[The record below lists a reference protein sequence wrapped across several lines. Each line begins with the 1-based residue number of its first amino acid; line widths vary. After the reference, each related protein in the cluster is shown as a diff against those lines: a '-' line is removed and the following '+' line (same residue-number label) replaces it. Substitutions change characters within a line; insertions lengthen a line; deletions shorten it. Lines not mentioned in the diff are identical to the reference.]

1 MERQPDTGMST
12 MKMVGPLSLAAIF
25 LFAVSC
31 SAGRPSFDVLV
42 LHGRVEVVGID
53 LDGKPLDGR
62 FTLALASD
70 GRFHESITL
79 GGRDRVDQIVF
90 DGDRLRAWS
99 FLAYPRTPFLEV
111 TEAEAALWRS
121 VMDALR
127 TSAEPQILAFSA
139 EVPVD
144 ERGSPVGAD
153 VAGVTTATTTM
164 EIVIEEV
171 DAHDDRPVPKAWV
184 RILGGTR
191 NVPYRSRRTGT
202 EARQVLAF
210 TVHTVR
216 FENDLPELPP
226 TRAPN
231 R

>member
-1 MERQPDTGMST
+1 MST

-25 LFAVSC
+25 LLAVSC
-31 SAGRPSFDVLV
+31 SAGGPSFDVLV
-42 LHGRVEVVGID
+42 LDGRVEVVGIE

-70 GRFHESITL
+70 GRFHETITL
-79 GGRDRVDQIVF
+79 RGRDRVDQIVF
-90 DGDRLRAWS
+90 DGEHLLAWS
-99 FLAYPRTPFLEV
+99 FLAYPRTPFQEV
-111 TEAEAALWRS
+111 NEAEAALWRS

-127 TSAEPQILAFSA
+127 TSTEPQILAFSA

-144 ERGSPVGAD
+144 ERGSPVGAG
-153 VAGVTTATTTM
+153 VAAVTTATTSI

-171 DAHDDRPVPKAWV
+171 DAQDHQPVPNAWV

-191 NVPYRSRRTGT
+191 NVPFRSRRTGG

-216 FENDLPELPP
+216 FENDLPELLP
-226 TRAPN
+226 TRARN

>member
-1 MERQPDTGMST
+1 
-12 MKMVGPLSLAAIF
+12 MKIIALLLLAAIVP
-25 LFAVSC
+25 LAVSC
-31 SAGRPSFDVLV
+31 SAGGPSFDVLV
-42 LHGRVEVVGID
+42 LYGCVEVVGIE
-53 LDGKPLDGR
+53 LYGKPLDGR

-70 GRFHESITL
+70 GRFHETITL
-79 GGRDRVDQIVF
+79 GGQDRVDQIVF
-90 DGDRLRAWS
+90 DGDRLLAWS
-99 FLAYPRTPFLEV
+99 FLAYPQTPFLEV
-111 TEAEAALWRS
+111 NEAEAALWRS

-127 TSAEPQILAFSA
+127 TSTEPQILTFSA

-144 ERGSPVGAD
+144 ERGSPVGAG
-153 VAGVTTATTTM
+153 VAGVTTATTSM

-171 DAHDDRPVPKAWV
+171 DAQDRQPVPNAWV

-191 NVPYRSRRTGT
+191 NVPYRSRRTGG

-216 FENDLPELPP
+216 FQNDLPELPA
-226 TRAPN
+226 RARN

>member
-1 MERQPDTGMST
+1 MST
-12 MKMVGPLSLAAIF
+12 TKMIGPLSLAAI
-25 LFAVSC
+25 LPLAVSC
-31 SAGRPSFDVLV
+31 SAGGPSFDVLV
-42 LHGRVEVVGID
+42 LDGRVEVVGID

-70 GRFHESITL
+70 GRFHETIAL
-79 GGRDRVDQIVF
+79 RGRDRVDQLVF
-90 DGDRLRAWS
+90 DGERLLAWS
-99 FLAYPRTPFLEV
+99 FLAYPRTPFLEANA
-111 TEAEAALWRS
+111 AEAALWRS

-127 TSAEPQILAFSA
+127 TSTEPQILAFSA

-144 ERGSPVGAD
+144 ERGSPVGTG
-153 VAGVTTATTTM
+153 VAAVTSAITAI

-171 DAHDDRPVPKAWV
+171 DAQGHRPVPTAWV

-191 NVPYRSRRTGT
+191 NVPYRSRGTGG

-216 FENDLPELPP
+216 FENDLPELPS
-226 TRAPN
+226 TRARN

>member
-1 MERQPDTGMST
+1 
-12 MKMVGPLSLAAIF
+12 MKIIALLSLAAIVP
-25 LFAVSC
+25 LAVSC
-31 SAGRPSFDVLV
+31 SAGGPSFDVLV
-42 LHGRVEVVGID
+42 LDGRVEVVGIEV
-53 LDGKPLDGR
+53 DGKPLDGR

-70 GRFHESITL
+70 GRFHETITL
-79 GGRDRVDQIVF
+79 RGRDRVDQIVF
-90 DGDRLRAWS
+90 DGDRLLAWS

-144 ERGSPVGAD
+144 ERGSPVGVG

-171 DAHDDRPVPKAWV
+171 DAQDDQPVPKAWV
-184 RILGGTR
+184 RILGGAR

-216 FENDLPELPP
+216 FENDLPEPLPSR
-226 TRAPN
+226 TPN